1 MHAAGSIGP
10 VICARIIRSASLA
23 GIAGIGC
30 CATGRGD
37 QGWICL
43 GVAKASSSMNQKRM
57 ASISDSTTT
66 SGVNT

>member
-1 MHAAGSIGP
+1 MHAAGCIGT
-10 VICARIIRSASLA
+10 VICARIIRFA
-23 GIAGIGC
+23 GIAGIGG
-30 CATGRGD
+30 CATGSGD